1 MQNGIELFSQL
12 AHFGTLVIAIT
23 LGLVLFFTSKQKKA
37 PAILLSVFF
46 LLLGYVQFQLFLSYT
61 DYNDLALR
69 LIILFMPV
77 FWAIIPTKYLY
88 IQSLS
93 DLDRFPLIRLLHY
106 LPSFLLMIVLLLF
119 ALFWYHEGVDMFIN
133 VLYFVFLG
141 GVVLQILVY
150 FILIVRMIRR
160 HQKKIGDFLS
170 STENVNL
177 KWMRI
182 ALTGF
187 AVFILL
193 SLVAEFFDFKADSLA
208 LPVIYT
214 VYMLYLA
221 IQAFKQNSLRE
232 ELDRICPEEKN
243 SKGRNVVAAD
253 VEEHGRYAKSS
264 LKDQERVK
272 KIVTDL
278 RYLMDVRKAY
288 LKPDLNLIHVSREL
302 GVNYKYVSQ
311 VINSEF
317 EMSFINLVAR
327 YRIREAQRM
336 IKLDEF
342 KDDTLQGI
350 GEMAGFKSKST
361 FYSSFKKF
369 TGKTPK
375 QYRETI

>member
-264 LKDQERVK
+264 LK
-272 KIVTDL
+272 
-278 RYLMDVRKAY
+278 
-288 LKPDLNLIHVSREL
+288 
-302 GVNYKYVSQ
+302 
-311 VINSEF
+311 
-317 EMSFINLVAR
+317 
-327 YRIREAQRM
+327 
-336 IKLDEF
+336 
-342 KDDTLQGI
+342 
-350 GEMAGFKSKST
+350 
-361 FYSSFKKF
+361 
-369 TGKTPK
+369 
-375 QYRETI
+375 